1 MFFLLYKKRFQNR
14 KSNLF
19 RDAFGHLHIIKRF
32 LILIFGIVSYNRYNG
47 FNKLDLKGTENII
60 NLPNNNVL
68 FISNHQTYFAD
79 VFAMFHVFSSVKN
92 GFINT
97 IKNPIYLL
105 NPKVNLYFIAAKET
119 MNEGLL
125 PKILSYSG
133 CISVNRTWKNGVKK
147 INRQVDLSEITKIGI
162 ALNDGW
168 VITFP
173 QGTTQAFAP
182 GRKGTAHIIRKFN
195 PIVIPIV
202 IDGFKNAY
210 DKKGL
215 RVKEKGI
222 IQKMSFKPPLNIDY
236 TNDSIEIIMEKI
248 MDSIEQSKKYYLSK

>member
-1 MFFLLYKKRFQNR
+1 MLFFLKRNF
-14 KSNLF
+14 F
-19 RDAFGHLHIIKRF
+19 IDAFGHFHIIKRF
-32 LILIFGIVSYNRYNG
+32 LILIFGIISYNRYNR
-47 FNKLDLKGTENII
+47 KLKLKGTEHII
-60 NLPNNNVL
+60 KLPKNNVL
-68 FISNHQTYFAD
+68 FVSNHQTYFAD

-119 MNEGLL
+119 MNEGIL

-133 CISVNRTWKNGVKK
+133 CIAVNRTWKDGIKK
-147 INRQVDLSEITKIGI
+147 INRQVDLSEFTKIGI

-182 GRKGTAHIIRKFN
+182 GRKGTAHIIRKFK

-202 IDGFKNAY
+202 IDGFQNTY
-210 DKKGL
+210 DKKSL

-222 IQKMSFKPPLNIDY
+222 MQKMFFKPPLKIDY
-236 TNDSIEIIMEKI
+236 NNDSIELIMEKI
-248 MDSIEQSKKYYLSK
+248 MDAIEQSQKYRNYSS

>member
-1 MFFLLYKKRFQNR
+1 MFFFLKRNF
-14 KSNLF
+14 F
-19 RDAFGHLHIIKRF
+19 IDAFGHVHLIKRF
-32 LILIFGIVSYNRYNG
+32 LILLFGIISYNRYNG
-47 FNKLDLKGTENII
+47 FNKLSLKGTEHII
-60 NLPNNNVL
+60 KLPNNNVL
-68 FISNHQTYFAD
+68 FVSNHQTYFAD
-79 VFAMFHVFSSVKN
+79 VFAMFHVFGSVKN

-105 NPKVNLYFIAAKET
+105 NPKVNLYFIAARET
-119 MNEGLL
+119 MNNGIL

-133 CISVNRTWKNGVKK
+133 CIAVNRTWKNGMKK

-182 GRKGTAHIIRKFN
+182 GRKGTAHIIRKFK

-202 IDGFKNAY
+202 IDGFQNAY
-210 DKKGL
+210 DKKGFKI
-215 RVKEKGI
+215 KEKGI
-222 IQKMSFKPPLNIDY
+222 IQKMFFKPPLKIDY
-236 TNDSIEIIMEKI
+236 NNDSIDSIMEKI
-248 MDSIEQSKKYYLSK
+248 MDAIEQSKKYKNYY